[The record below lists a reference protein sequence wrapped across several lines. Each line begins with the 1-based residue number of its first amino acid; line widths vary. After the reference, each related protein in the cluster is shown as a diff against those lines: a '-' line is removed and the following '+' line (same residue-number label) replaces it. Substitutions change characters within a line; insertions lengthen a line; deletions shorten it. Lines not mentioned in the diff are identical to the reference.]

1 MAYNKTPFKMKGKS
15 PFMKAL
21 VGKQYNLPD
30 ALKEKILASPAK
42 QHSDDSGSFQTP
54 EEMREREAGYN
65 LDQRSTNARAAR
77 LERKAVRQDLRAQ
90 KQERRAANMKKRRDR
105 KEKEKKTRAGK
116 IISKVQEKLSSSPAK
131 QYTSGSKS
139 IAAGRKRTPA
149 KQMSKLKKKSPVKQD
164 VTVGDLPDMA
174 VQGAKK
180 LFKKIGNIKLSTKE
194 GQERRRKRKALRK
207 KQKADKAYEKYS
219 KKYDEAQKLK
229 STPAKKKNC
238 KYKK

>member
-21 VGKQYNLPD
+21 VGKQNNLPD

-54 EEMREREAGYN
+54 EEMREREAEYN

-116 IISKVQEKLSSSPAK
+116 IISKVEEKLSSS
-131 QYTSGSKS
+131 
-139 IAAGRKRTPA
+139 PA

>member
-21 VGKQYNLPD
+21 VGKQNNLPD

-42 QHSDDSGSFQTP
+42 QHYADSGSFKTP
-54 EEMREREAGYN
+54 EEMREEEAEYN
-65 LDQRSTNARAAR
+65 LDQRQTNARAAR
-77 LERKAVRQDLRAQ
+77 IERKTVRQDLRAQ
-90 KQERRAANMKKRRDR
+90 KQERRAANMKKRLER
-105 KEKEKKTRAGK
+105 KNKEKKTRAGK
-116 IISKVQEKLSSSPAK
+116 IISKVEEKLSSSP
-131 QYTSGSKS
+131 T
-139 IAAGRKRTPA
+139 

-180 LFKKIGNIKLSTKE
+180 LLKKVGNIKLSTKE
-194 GQERRRKRKALRK
+194 GQERRRNRKALRK
-207 KQKADKAYEKYS
+207 KQKADKQYAKLKKGSEK
-219 KKYDEAQKLK
+219 QKLK

-238 KYKK
+238 GYKK